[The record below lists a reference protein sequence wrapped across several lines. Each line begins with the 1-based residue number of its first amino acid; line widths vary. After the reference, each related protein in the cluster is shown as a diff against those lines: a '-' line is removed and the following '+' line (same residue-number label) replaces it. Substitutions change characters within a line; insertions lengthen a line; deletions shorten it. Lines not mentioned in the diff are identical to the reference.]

1 MRNYV
6 KCDNAELT
14 SILKKC
20 PNVLRL
26 QLEETLDFKFD
37 FFKKLGVPMHK
48 HKDIVVRDPAIL
60 TRTIESMEENV
71 LFLLETGW
79 DTENIPSFVY
89 KHPKILRYVD
99 QNERAHKTRTLHLP
113 TFLSFPFADTHHT
126 PFLSPLS
133 SLVFSLSFLSMHC
146 A

>member
-1 MRNYV
+1 MEKRLRYLRNYV

-89 KHPKILRYVD
+89 KHPKILR
-99 QNERAHKTRTLHLP
+99 
-113 TFLSFPFADTHHT
+113 
-126 PFLSPLS
+126 
-133 SLVFSLSFLSMHC
+133 
-146 A
+146 